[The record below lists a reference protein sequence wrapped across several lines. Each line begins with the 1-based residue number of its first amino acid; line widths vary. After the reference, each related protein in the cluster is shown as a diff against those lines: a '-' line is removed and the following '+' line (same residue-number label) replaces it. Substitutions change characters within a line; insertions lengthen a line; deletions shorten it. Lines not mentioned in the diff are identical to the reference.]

1 MKKKILLLVLL
12 VVILLGAGVA
22 YAYFATDAFKTEKEI
37 FFTYLFAE
45 DTEQA
50 KEMDNKLTEYLNKKE
65 TTPYSNAGE
74 ATMTMDSDDTT
85 YNTTEGIENVT
96 VDFEGNTDVA
106 KKLAEQTI
114 SLDLS
119 QGVIIPIEFKR
130 DGDTYG
136 IHSDLLDARFI
147 AIRNENLKA
156 LAERFDMDATNL
168 PDKIELENTQF
179 TSDELKTLKE
189 KYINI
194 LSDNLEE
201 ELFTKE
207 KVNNETIITLTMTE
221 AKVKEIFE
229 KVFQTI
235 KDDEIILNKIPEA
248 TRTEFQNSIQQMLD
262 EMSNTTT
269 DDNNNIEIKMYLEKR
284 VAKKYEITVIEEN
297 EAVGSMVI
305 EINDNAVSAKIYD
318 HTDLLV
324 DMNISNE
331 KVENDVIIK
340 ATIKMEQDGT
350 IMELNA
356 TMQYKNLFALDNVQE
371 ILDIEIKQ
379 QVEGDGE
386 YYANTNT
393 QTTLNYQNTITF
405 SPDIQIEG
413 FNEENA
419 IIINDATDE
428 ELQTLLLGIYQK
440 LGLM

>member
-37 FFTYLFAE
+37 FFSYLLKDDPE
-45 DTEQA
+45 EV
-50 KEMDNKLTEYLNKKE
+50 KEIDNKFFEYFAKKE
-65 TTPYSNAGE
+65 TTPYENDGE
-74 ATMTMDSDDTT
+74 ATITVNSDDMTT
-85 YNTTEGIENVT
+85 TGGINNIK
-96 VDFEGNTDVA
+96 VDFEGKTDA
-106 KKLAEQTI
+106 TKKLAEQTI
-114 SLDLS
+114 SVDLS
-119 QGVIIPIEFKR
+119 QGFIIPIEFKR
-130 DGDTYG
+130 EGETYG
-136 IHSDLLDARFI
+136 IQSDFLDTRFV
-147 AIRNENLKA
+147 AIRNEGLKA
-156 LAERFDMDATNL
+156 LAERFGMDATNL

-221 AKVKEIFE
+221 AKAKEIFE

-284 VAKKYEITVIEEN
+284 VAKKYEIAVIEEN

-305 EINDNAVSAKIYD
+305 EINDNAVSAKIYN

-331 KVENDVIIK
+331 KVENDVIVK
-340 ATIKMEQDGT
+340 ATIKMEQDGA